1 MCSTP
6 TYLFELKQKIQNW
19 RTKPR
24 CKGIKNG
31 YQPHLIELPSE
42 YLPDL
47 TVFDWQQFMLTQGT
61 LAPGKLRKEKKNKN
75 YRYLSSLESAASEY
89 MSLAISVKR
98 RRVTDLVL
106 IPVFHTWFF
115 HRVKERSFPFGK
127 DSISKSK
134 LRCMLSTLKK
144 CVRVCGAY
152 ANHTC
157 VLHKCS
163 WLSMNKMQ
171 LNHENSQIK

>member
-1 MCSTP
+1 MCSTH

-24 CKGIKNG
+24 CEGIKNG

-106 IPVFHTWFF
+106 IPVFHT
-115 HRVKERSFPFGK
+115 
-127 DSISKSK
+127 
-134 LRCMLSTLKK
+134 
-144 CVRVCGAY
+144 
-152 ANHTC
+152 
-157 VLHKCS
+157 
-163 WLSMNKMQ
+163 
-171 LNHENSQIK
+171 

>member
-61 LAPGKLRKEKKNKN
+61 LAPGKLRKEKKTKITVT
-75 YRYLSSLESAASEY
+75 S
-89 MSLAISVKR
+89 R
-98 RRVTDLVL
+98 R
-106 IPVFHTWFF
+106 
-115 HRVKERSFPFGK
+115 
-127 DSISKSK
+127 
-134 LRCMLSTLKK
+134 
-144 CVRVCGAY
+144 
-152 ANHTC
+152 
-157 VLHKCS
+157 
-163 WLSMNKMQ
+163 
-171 LNHENSQIK
+171 

>member
-24 CKGIKNG
+24 CEGIKNG

-61 LAPGKLRKEKKNKN
+61 LAPGKLRKEKKKQKLPLPLVV
-75 YRYLSSLESAASEY
+75 R
-89 MSLAISVKR
+89 ICCQ
-98 RRVTDLVL
+98 RVHVACN
-106 IPVFHTWFF
+106 I
-115 HRVKERSFPFGK
+115 G
-127 DSISKSK
+127 
-134 LRCMLSTLKK
+134 
-144 CVRVCGAY
+144 
-152 ANHTC
+152 
-157 VLHKCS
+157 
-163 WLSMNKMQ
+163 
-171 LNHENSQIK
+171 